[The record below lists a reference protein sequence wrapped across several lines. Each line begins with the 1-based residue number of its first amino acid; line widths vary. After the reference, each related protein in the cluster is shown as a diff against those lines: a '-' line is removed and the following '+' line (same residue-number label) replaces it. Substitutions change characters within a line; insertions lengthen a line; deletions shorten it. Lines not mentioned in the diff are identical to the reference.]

1 MTIDLAAITCEAART
16 ITLPE
21 DKPRTRRRPNPEPE
35 LVSAETIQQTL
46 AEYERLAIGTGEWN
60 GTDAPEFSD
69 DGEHWSTAWLPIS
82 HADLNGDRYP
92 LLARATVWRKGVKRP
107 TVVVIRW
114 EEALP
119 AIEEWRALWLRKPVT
134 LFGAFALRAALRRAF
149 RDVIGDRREPDEH
162 DTPTTDEGAD
172 Q

>member
-1 MTIDLAAITCEAART
+1 MSGT

-35 LVSAETIQQTL
+35 PVSAETIQQTL

-60 GTDAPEFSD
+60 GTDAPEFSRP
-69 DGEHWSTAWLPIS
+69 GIVGGMEWTTAWAP
-82 HADLNGDRYP
+82 ADVDDHP
-92 LLARATVWRKGVKRP
+92 MFARATVYRKGVRRP
-107 TVVVIRW
+107 VVVVIRW

-119 AIEEWRALWLRKPVT
+119 AVDEWRDLWMRKPVT
-134 LFGAFALRAALRRAF
+134 LFGAFALRAAYRRAF

-162 DTPTTDEGAD
+162 DTPTTDEGTES
-172 Q
+172 